1 MPFKTRYL
9 TSKRRRFVTLSFFC
23 ANVWKKFTQKFIH
36 LGGRNFS
43 YFCSCFSFCLK
54 KLCQQSNVSFRF
66 LQCVLV
72 FLFFNKRLINGAFQ
86 RSKPSTSHIGFKS
99 RSKTRGPRLCTSE
112 VCDWA
117 KVYRSRF
124 LLANRFNVVVLR
136 ELFFECVKS
145 QYLGYFLTCQRVIVS

>member
-9 TSKRRRFVTLSFFC
+9 TSKRWRFVTLSFFC

-43 YFCSCFSFCLK
+43 YFCSGFSFCLK
-54 KLCQQSNVSFRF
+54 ELCQQSNVSFRF

-86 RSKPSTSHIGFKS
+86 RSKPWTSHVGFKS
-99 RSKTRGPRLCTSE
+99 RSKTRGPRLCTVKFVIGRKFIVRVSYWLT
-112 VCDWA
+112 D
-117 KVYRSRF
+117 
-124 LLANRFNVVVLR
+124 LTVLR
-136 ELFFECVKS
+136 GLFFLCVKS